1 MKLKLPTIN
10 IAQIIWSIRYSYI
23 IVILMVIVVFFSLGM
38 FIYNHLYLTI
48 TRARTIVIL
57 KQEVAPDTINL
68 SKIEVVL
75 QKINQKTT
83 AESRVDWATIK
94 DPFGLVAS
102 DPAATPPLQID

>member
-23 IVILMVIVVFFSLGM
+23 IIFLMVIVVCFSLGM

-57 KQEVAPDTINL
+57 KQEVAPDTISL
-68 SKIEVVL
+68 VKIEAVL
-75 QKINQKTT
+75 EKINQKTA
-83 AESRVDWATIK
+83 AESGVDWATIK
-94 DPFGLVAS
+94 DPFGSVAS
-102 DPAATPPLQID
+102 DPAGAPPLQID